1 MNRLLLNIALCLH
14 KNASLVSHNK
24 LLGFSIFDI
33 FKPNFTK
40 IILRLLLFHRSPNY
54 SFTLFFDRI
63 REIVHPELHID
74 IIHVAFYLNMF
85 INSNNALKNILS
97 SYELVINAV
106 THINNSL
113 IDHVHISNSLLQKM
127 HLENI
132 IVCDVS
138 FSDHETSH

>member
-1 MNRLLLNIALCLH
+1 MNKLLLNLALCLH

-24 LLGFSIFDI
+24 FLGFSIFDI

-40 IILRLLLFHRSPNY
+40 SILRLLSLHRSSNS
-54 SFTLFFDRI
+54 SFTLFFNRI
-63 REIVHPELHID
+63 REIVHPELYID
-74 IIHVAFYLNMF
+74 IIHSDFNLNMF
-85 INSNNALKNILS
+85 NNSNDV
-97 SYELVINAV
+97 VINAV

-113 IDHVHISNSLLQKM
+113 IDNVHTGNSLLQKM
-127 HLENI
+127 HLKNI